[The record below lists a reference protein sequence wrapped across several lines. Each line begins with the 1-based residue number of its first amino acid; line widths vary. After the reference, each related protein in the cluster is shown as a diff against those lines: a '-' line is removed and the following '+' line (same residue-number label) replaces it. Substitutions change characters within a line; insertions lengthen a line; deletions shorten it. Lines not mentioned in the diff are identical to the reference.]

1 MTATGELINREFAD
15 DASSRMRQSRAPTYW
30 ALRRVVAAATMRSK
44 DRDTVDSGPMVQ
56 FRPCTA
62 LALRAF
68 ELGTARRA
76 HY

>member
-1 MTATGELINREFAD
+1 MTATGWLIDREFAD
-15 DASSRMRQSRAPTYW
+15 DASSRMRQSRAPTFW
-30 ALRRVVAAATMRSK
+30 ALRRVVAAATMRTK
-44 DRDTVDSGPMVQ
+44 DRDTIDSRPIVP